1 MKLSRLTIALYMG
14 IVFVSGGVLGWFG
27 QKTYTE
33 STVAPKQVSKDPRE
47 FTKRLLAEYQ
57 RRLQLTPDQVTKLT
71 LILDDTRAQSN
82 VNFQAQL
89 KEAREKSE
97 PEFQRIR
104 QAQIERVREML
115 NPQQKVEYEQMR
127 KEREEKRQQEK
138 KDGGGKRGPGF

>member
-14 IVFVSGGVLGWFG
+14 IVFASGGVLGWFG
-27 QKTYTE
+27 QRLYTE

-47 FTKRLLAEYQ
+47 FTKRLLTEYQ

-71 LILDDTRAQSN
+71 VILDDTRAQSN
-82 VNFQAQL
+82 INFQAHL

-104 QAQIERVREML
+104 QAQIERIQDML
-115 NPQQKVEYEQMR
+115 NAPQKIEYEQMR
-127 KEREEKRQQEK
+127 KERELQRQQK
-138 KDGGGKRGPGF
+138 KDGGKRGPGV